1 MNKREQALAYFDKGF
16 SCAQATLAACSAE
29 LGLDPTTALR
39 VAGAFGGGM
48 ARTGRTCGA
57 VIGALMVV
65 GLKHGQ
71 INPGDAGAKEA
82 TYKVARELMTR
93 FAALHGTILC
103 RELIG
108 YDLSSPSGLQ
118 AARES
123 GALTICPRLV
133 DDAVRLLDELASAV

>member
-103 RELIG
+103 CELIG